1 MLTVAGRSRVY
12 LYIIIKPMEAVMK
25 RRIFIVIA
33 ILVAVCCSFQQMSGQ
48 EKTQEQKEKELKLQ
62 QAIELQK
69 KQAAEQQKKVEVET
83 KTEIDKAMQ
92 EANDEIAKS
101 SAGFNMYKRVHP
113 AISGRDFGDQSFYPD
128 FSGDFFG
135 HGGDNERTTWD
146 FSRYVKESSFSK
158 QYSFDVEKTAGTVV
172 MTVMGDCKEGEIR
185 VKIVMPGGKTYSDIV
200 IDESGNLNWR
210 KSFTISEEENKDKA
224 GEWIFKIDATK
235 ATGSFKIS
243 LQTY

>member
-1 MLTVAGRSRVY
+1 VY
-12 LYIIIKPMEAVMK
+12 LYIIIKPEEAVMK
-25 RRIFIVIA
+25 NRILISIA
-33 ILVAVCCSFQQMSGQ
+33 VLALCFSFQQLNGQ
-48 EKTQEQKEKELKLQ
+48 EKSQEQKDKEAKLQ

-69 KQAAEQQKKVEVET
+69 KQMAEQKKLEDLQQVEV
-83 KTEIDKAMQ
+83 DKALQ
-92 EANDEIAKS
+92 EANDEVAKS
-101 SAGFNMYKRVHP
+101 AGGAVYNRHIRPNM
-113 AISGRDFGDQSFYPD
+113 IGRDFSDQSFYFNPGID
-128 FSGDFFG
+128 FPGNDFFG
-135 HGGDNERTTWD
+135 HGGDGERTTWD

-158 QYSFDVEKTAGTVV
+158 QYSFDVEKTVGTVV
-172 MTVMGDCKEGEIR
+172 MTVMGDCKAGEIR

-224 GEWIFKIDATK
+224 GEWIFKIDAAK

>member
-1 MLTVAGRSRVY
+1 MKNRILFT
-12 LYIIIKPMEAVMK
+12 IAVL
-25 RRIFIVIA
+25 A
-33 ILVAVCCSFQQMSGQ
+33 AVCFSFQQLSGQ
-48 EKTQEQKEKELKLQ
+48 EKSQEQKDKDAKLQ

-69 KQAAEQQKKVEVET
+69 KQMLEQKKLQDLQELEVYKEVQ
-83 KTEIDKAMQ
+83 D
-92 EANDEIAKS
+92 ANDEIFRS
-101 SAGFNMYKRVHP
+101 SAGTNYKVRVRP
-113 AISGRDFGDQSFYPD
+113 NIVGREFGDQPYY
-128 FSGDFFG
+128 FSPGVEFSGGDFFG
-135 HGGDNERTTWD
+135 HGGGDGERTTWD

-158 QYSFDVEKTAGTVV
+158 QYSFDVEKSVGTVV
-172 MTVMGDCKEGEIR
+172 MTVMGDCKAGEIR

-224 GEWIFKIDATK
+224 GEWIFKIDAAK